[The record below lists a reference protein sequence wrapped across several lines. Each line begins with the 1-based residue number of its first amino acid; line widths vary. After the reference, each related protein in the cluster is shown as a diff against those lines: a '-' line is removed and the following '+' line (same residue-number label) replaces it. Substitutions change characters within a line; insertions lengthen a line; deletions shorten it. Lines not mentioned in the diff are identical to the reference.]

1 MDKKGRFADL
11 PARCLALCVG
21 LAIMAFGVAFSI
33 RAALGTSPIS
43 SVPYV
48 AGVVS
53 GLSVG
58 TTTVFVNV
66 LLVALQILVLR
77 RRFEL
82 FKLLQIPAVVVFGV
96 MIDLGGAAL
105 APIRYSGYW
114 QQWILCAAG
123 IVLVALGVSVEVTAD
138 LVTTPGEGLVMAICT
153 VRPDLKFGNVKVAV
167 DCSLVAVAV
176 VLSLG
181 FLGRLDGV
189 REGTVAAAICVGL
202 LTKQF
207 KKRLVPLEAAL
218 IR

>member
-11 PARCLALCVG
+11 PARCLALCIG

-33 RAALGTSPIS
+33 KAALGTSPIS

-114 QQWILCAAG
+114 QQWILCAA
-123 IVLVALGVSVEVTAD
+123 ASCWWPWAS
-138 LVTTPGEGLVMAICT
+138 AW
-153 VRPDLKFGNVKVAV
+153 R
-167 DCSLVAVAV
+167 
-176 VLSLG
+176 
-181 FLGRLDGV
+181 
-189 REGTVAAAICVGL
+189 
-202 LTKQF
+202 
-207 KKRLVPLEAAL
+207 
-218 IR
+218 